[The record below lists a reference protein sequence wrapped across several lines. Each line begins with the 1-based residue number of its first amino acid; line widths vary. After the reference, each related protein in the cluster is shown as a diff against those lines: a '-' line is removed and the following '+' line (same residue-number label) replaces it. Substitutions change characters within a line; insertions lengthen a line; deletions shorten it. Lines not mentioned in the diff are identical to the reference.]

1 LAREIYEIR
10 LWIALWIARK
20 SRLMVRNHHADIVDV
35 RVARFRRQGK
45 LIHAQR
51 ADWDQWLA
59 QQALDISVAELPES
73 VLETEIS
80 WWYLLD

>member
-1 LAREIYEIR
+1 
-10 LWIALWIARK
+10 
-20 SRLMVRNHHADIVDV
+20 MVREHSADIVEV

-51 ADWDQWLA
+51 EDWDQWLA
-59 QQALDISVAELPES
+59 QQALDISVVELPAS
-73 VLETEIS
+73 ILETEIS

>member
-1 LAREIYEIR
+1 
-10 LWIALWIARK
+10 
-20 SRLMVRNHHADIVDV
+20 MVRNHHADILGL

-59 QQALDISVAELPES
+59 QQALDISVAEQPAS

-80 WWYLLD
+80 WWYFLD